1 MAETY
6 EYIAVKRFKYGER
19 TIEIGQTWE
28 PEGGVWD
35 DKMIEAAMTKN
46 PRRLINAVRVAAPQA
61 VLEGGE

>member
-6 EYIAVKRFKYGER
+6 EYVAVKRFKYGER
-19 TIEIGQTWE
+19 TVEIGQTWE

-46 PRRLINAVRVAAPQA
+46 PRRLINAVRVGNHQA
-61 VLEGGE
+61 VLEGE